1 MNVSYRQLRAFALIA
16 RLGNFSRAAE
26 RLHITQSGLSAMMR
40 ELEANLKCR
49 LFDRTTRAVRLT
61 PAGEQLLPT
70 AANVVEQLELT
81 AAQISD
87 IGAKAKQSLKIAA
100 TPLVSSSLLPVV
112 CQQLRFDNPDLSVQ
126 LIDCDINRARTLV
139 ESGEVDFGLG
149 FFFRSTKGIER
160 FPLCEFRLMRVAPD
174 PDGDAMGAHALGEV
188 DWSEL
193 KDAALIGLPE
203 DNPIQQLVE
212 THLKKVRPGGE
223 ERVAF
228 NQFDTLIA
236 MVAAGMGTAIIPTF
250 ALLACRRYAVRC
262 DLLVN
267 PSISLGFHRITRK
280 GREHA
285 PLMEEF
291 TATLVALLNGLESET
306 AP

>member
-1 MNVSYRQLRAFALIA
+1 MNVSYRQLRAFALVA

-61 PAGEQLLPT
+61 PAGEQLLP
-70 AANVVEQLELT
+70 AASTVVEQLDLV

-87 IGAKAKQSLKIAA
+87 IGTRAKRSLRIAA

-112 CQQLRFDNPDLSVQ
+112 CRQLRAEHPDLNIQ
-126 LIDCDINRARTLV
+126 LVDCDINRARSLV
-139 ESGEVDFGLG
+139 ENGEVDFGLG
-149 FFFRSTKGIER
+149 FFFRSAKGIER
-160 FPLCEFRLMRVAPD
+160 SPLCTFRLMRVSLQT
-174 PDGDAMGAHALGEV
+174 GGQHDAGHSLGTAS
-188 DWSEL
+188 WQEL
-193 KDAALIGLPE
+193 KDVELIGLPS

-212 THLKKVRPGGE
+212 THLRKVRPGSE
-223 ERVAF
+223 ERATF

-236 MVAAGMGTAIIPTF
+236 MVAAGMGTAVIPTF
-250 ALLACRRYAVRC
+250 ALLACRRYPVRC
-262 DLLVN
+262 DVLAN
-267 PSISLGFHRITRK
+267 PSVPLGFYRITRK

-285 PLMEEF
+285 PLMDEF
-291 TATLVALLNGLESET
+291 TDALVSLLHGLEEGVPT
-306 AP
+306 

>member
-1 MNVSYRQLRAFALIA
+1 M
-16 RLGNFSRAAE
+16 
-26 RLHITQSGLSAMMR
+26 
-40 ELEANLKCR
+40 
-49 LFDRTTRAVRLT
+49 
-61 PAGEQLLPT
+61 
-70 AANVVEQLELT
+70 
-81 AAQISD
+81 
-87 IGAKAKQSLKIAA
+87 
-100 TPLVSSSLLPVV
+100 
-112 CQQLRFDNPDLSVQ
+112 
-126 LIDCDINRARTLV
+126 

-306 AP
+306 AQ